1 MVTHTLAYGQARR
14 TANLTCRST
23 RSLASDGDLAEP
35 YTRMIPGRNSCAPA
49 ATYHWLAI
57 GASRQ
62 RTITEPHD
70 TNGESFSS

>member
-1 MVTHTLAYGQARR
+1 
-14 TANLTCRST
+14 
-23 RSLASDGDLAEP
+23 
-35 YTRMIPGRNSCAPA
+35 MIPGRNSCAPA